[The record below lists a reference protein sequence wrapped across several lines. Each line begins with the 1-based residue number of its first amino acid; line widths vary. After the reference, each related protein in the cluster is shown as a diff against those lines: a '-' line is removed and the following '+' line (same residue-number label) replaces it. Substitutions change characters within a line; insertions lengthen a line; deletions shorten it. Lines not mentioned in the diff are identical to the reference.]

1 MPDNCGD
8 RDPSSGM
15 QASYFIKAILRCGLC
30 DEFYVISQKSFL
42 ILNVIIIDL

>member
-15 QASYFIKAILRCGLC
+15 QASYFIKAILRCSLC
-30 DEFYVISQKSFL
+30 GEFYISQKSFL
-42 ILNVIIIDL
+42 IFKPDNH